1 MAFTRESLNAAV
13 SLKLADI
20 DTASGMHRALF
31 TLTQASGIC
40 CAAGA
45 LLVAPLAIEVAVIA
59 GFAGATLY
67 GISQLL
73 QSQRLG
79 YFLPLPGVP
88 ISSEQFTYLPSVLVS
103 QLMAS
108 AAPAPPDPVEIIPT
122 DWLPQRER
130 RINYLLT
137 HAADLL
143 IAAAENAQEGISF
156 AAIVDSAVRASEYAI
171 SGEQINNPVLALKL
185 APEVRALI
193 QGDTSQL
200 EAKQRAAIESE
211 WHRAQRE
218 HAAGLIGQQ
227 ELKAIEAEV
236 EAIAPD
242 VVKTTPRLTTGLA
255 VDPPVVKSTP
265 TITTSAVAAS
275 EPSFDTPAGEP
286 VRTDWQA
293 VFGLVKDQ
301 DTYPAIAVIGAQGLG
316 KTTLIEYLLSLLN
329 GDKIVLDPHYKAG
342 AWPGCLVI
350 GAGMNYAAVGE
361 ALANLSA
368 DVKARY
374 QQRATDAGYR
384 PAPVALVLEEQT
396 NWVDKV
402 DGAGKFLK
410 ETLSDIRKVG
420 YQTFSVAHGDTNTA
434 RGGAKGTAKMRR
446 QGELKIEILEKGL
459 ARVSLRGR
467 ETFLLRYPDPFLFTV
482 STGQPRLAEG
492 GNLGPGY
499 CGADTPNPSGWAPP
513 VASSPASTEHPA
525 APAPSQWKLCK
536 QHTSIPGMVA
546 VMEWIEMTSKTQFTP
561 REARANKKLRPLFAT
576 ADEIRAVFETLVE
589 YALLTQIDGDTYARL
604 PSH

>member
-1 MAFTRESLNAAV
+1 MAFTRESLNAAI

-31 TLTQASGIC
+31 TLTQAGGIS

-45 LLVAPLAIEVAVIA
+45 VLVAPLALEVALIA
-59 GFAGATLY
+59 GFTGATLY

-88 ISSEQFTYLPSVLVS
+88 VSGEQFAYVPGVLVS
-103 QLMAS
+103 QLMSS
-108 AAPAPPDPVEIIPT
+108 AAPASPDPVEIIPT

-143 IAAAENAQEGISF
+143 IAAAENAQDGISF

-171 SGEQINNPVLALKL
+171 TDEQINNPVLALKL
-185 APEVRALI
+185 APDVRALM

-211 WHRAQRE
+211 WQRAQSE
-218 HAAGLIGQQ
+218 HAAGLIAPD
-227 ELKAIEAEV
+227 ELRAIAVEV

-242 VVKTTPRLTTGLA
+242 VVTSDRAITPA
-255 VDPPVVKSTP
+255 ADPFSDTP
-265 TITTSAVAAS
+265 TDTT
-275 EPSFDTPAGEP
+275 AGDR
-286 VRTDWQA
+286 VRTDWQS

-316 KTTLIEYLLSLLN
+316 KTTLIEYLLGLLR
-329 GDKIVLDPHYKAG
+329 GDKIVLDPHYQAG

-350 GAGMNYAAVGE
+350 GAGMDYAAVGE
-361 ALANLSA
+361 ALANIST
-368 DVKARY
+368 DVKERY
-374 QQRATDAGYR
+374 QQRATVAGYK

-396 NWVDKV
+396 NWADKV
-402 DGAGKFLK
+402 EGAGKFLK

-434 RGGAKGTAKMRR
+434 RGGAKGTAKMRH

-459 ARVSLRGR
+459 AQVSLRGR
-467 ETFLLRYPDPFLFTV
+467 DTFLLRYPDPSPFTARAG
-482 STGQPRLAEG
+482 SPQIARG
-492 GNLGPGY
+492 GELGPGY
-499 CGADTPNPSGWAPP
+499 CGSDLPNPSGW
-513 VASSPASTEHPA
+513 SSPYISNEPPA
-525 APAPSQWKLCK
+525 VPAPNQWDLCK
-536 QHTSIPGMVA
+536 QHSSISGMAA
-546 VMEWIEMTSKTQFTP
+546 VMEWIEVTSKTQFTP

-576 ADEIRAVFETLVE
+576 AEEIKAVFEALVE
-589 YALLTQIDGDTYARL
+589 YQLLTRIDDDTYERL
-604 PSH
+604 SL

>member
-1 MAFTRESLNAAV
+1 MAFTRESLNAAI

-31 TLTQASGIC
+31 TLTQAGGIC

-45 LLVAPLAIEVAVIA
+45 VLVAPLAVEVALIA

-88 ISSEQFTYLPSVLVS
+88 VSSEQFAYVPGVLVS

-108 AAPAPPDPVEIIPT
+108 AAPASPDPVEIIPT

-143 IAAAENAQEGISF
+143 ITAAENAQDGISF

-171 SGEQINNPVLALKL
+171 TDEQINNPVLALKL
-185 APEVRALI
+185 APDVRALM
-193 QGDTSQL
+193 QGDTSKL

-211 WHRAQRE
+211 WQRAQRE
-218 HAAGLIGQQ
+218 HAAGLIAPD
-227 ELKAIEAEV
+227 ELKAIAVEV

-242 VVKTTPRLTTGLA
+242 VVTSSQAIAPTA
-255 VDPPVVKSTP
+255 ADPLSDAPA
-265 TITTSAVAAS
+265 ISA
-275 EPSFDTPAGEP
+275 DTPAGDR

-316 KTTLIEYLLSLLN
+316 KTTLIEYLLSLLR
-329 GDKIVLDPHYKAG
+329 GDKIVLDPHYQAG

-350 GAGMNYAAVGE
+350 GAGMDYGAVGK

-368 DVKARY
+368 DVKERY
-374 QQRATDAGYR
+374 QQRATFAGYR

-402 DGAGKFLK
+402 EGAGKFLK

-434 RGGAKGTAKMRR
+434 RGGAKGTAKMRQ
-446 QGELKIEILEKGL
+446 QGELKIEIREKGL
-459 ARVSLRGR
+459 VRVSLRGR
-467 ETFLLRYPDPFLFTV
+467 DTFLLRYPDPSPFTARA
-482 STGQPRLAEG
+482 GHPKLAKG
-492 GNLGPGY
+492 GDLGPGY
-499 CGADTPNPSGWAPP
+499 CGADLPEPSGWTVP
-513 VASSPASTEHPA
+513 PA
-525 APAPSQWKLCK
+525 APAPPAPSQWDLCK
-536 QHTSIPGMVA
+536 QHSSIPGMTA
-546 VMEWIEMTSKTQFTP
+546 VMEWIEVTSKTQFTP

-576 ADEIRAVFETLVE
+576 AEEIKTVFETLVE
-589 YALLTQIDGDTYARL
+589 YQLLIRTGDDTYER
-604 PSH
+604 SHA